1 MTFTPYNVGSLA
13 DQHSQEVARRR
24 ISNQPYEQ
32 SVGLNNQYRA
42 AEAQKAG
49 DDLKALAGFSK
60 KLGEIFVA
68 KTKEKNIQEEAEGYA
83 DYQNRL
89 ANNALTAAEEND
101 RETLANSDNEL
112 KGERSEHE
120 NLAFLS
126 YKTDED
132 YSIVNELK
140 ELSGHRRLGYARAWL
155 DDQAANHGS
164 FILNGMMENDS
175 IVLNIGGNNFTPK
188 TADRSNALQMKAATD
203 ALNIEYLK
211 RFNGINKALLA
222 EKGGYYEK
230 AINSLKTIQSTHRSN
245 AFIRK
250 SIDTREGL
258 FKEAG
263 TGLGEDDKPKLSFS
277 TLLQGTANTLDSKGH
292 LLDFSGAWEHLYSNL
307 PEFIADGG
315 LGEDQDKILN
325 AWKEEVIPEG
335 HPGAGRKYGDF
346 HKAKFAKLESE
357 ILRTRNQRNSVDEQ
371 AEIADANRLEDKMIA
386 DLKPDI
392 DKGTLFTVDDIE
404 KVLTKFTEQT
414 NGREATQLKKLLE
427 ANKALSPEML
437 SLQDS
442 IAEEHLANNTLTPDY
457 VKSLHP
463 KIRSKYETALVR
475 QGDIKYHNEARDK
488 IEQKVKEIAKIGTGG
503 DQRLAAG
510 SKANSV
516 YLELRDIYNIRFQ
529 TAVTPTADGGLGFT
543 PAAAREYAMKEMETY
558 YQANSQK
565 PETKIVNEG
574 TRIQTRVG
582 VGDLEKSAGG
592 RYFYGSRGFEFFNQ
606 SPKDDRKAR
615 VNEVKKLQTDAG
627 GRELLLDKSGGIYTI
642 EQLETISSKYKT
654 YGGRFPDNV
663 RRDAMTLDVTP
674 LELINRQIK
683 ALGNNP
689 DTNEPW
695 LPEVVPITTG
705 LEAIQSILF
714 P

>member
-13 DQHSQEVARRR
+13 DQHTQEVARRR
-24 ISNQPYEQ
+24 ISIQPYEQ
-32 SVGLNNQYRA
+32 SVSLNNQYRA

-49 DDLKALAGFSK
+49 ADILALAEFSK
-60 KLGEIFVA
+60 TLGNIFVA

-112 KGERSEHE
+112 KEERSEHE
-120 NLAFLS
+120 HLAFLS

-188 TADRSNALQMKAATD
+188 TADRSNALEMKAATD

-211 RFNGINKALLA
+211 RFQGINKALLA

-230 AINSLKTIQSTHRSN
+230 AINSLKTIQATHRNN

-263 TGLGEDDKPKLSFS
+263 TGLGEDGKPKLSFS
-277 TLLQGTANTLDSKGH
+277 TLLQGTANTLDSKGS
-292 LLDFSGAWEHLYSNL
+292 LLGFPGAWEHLYSNL
-307 PEFIADGG
+307 PDFIADGG
-315 LGEDQDKILN
+315 FSEDQDKILN

-346 HKAKFAKLESE
+346 HKAKFAKLESK
-357 ILRTRNQRNSVDEQ
+357 ILQTRNQRNSVNQQ
-371 AEIADANRLEDKMIA
+371 AEVADANRLEDKMIA

-392 DKGTLFTVDDIE
+392 EKGTLFTQNEINS
-404 KVLTKFTEQT
+404 VLNKFSEQT
-414 NGREATQLKKLLE
+414 DGREAPQLKKLLE
-427 ANKALSPEML
+427 ANLKRDKETIRLL
-437 SLQDS
+437 DRN
-442 IAEEHLANNTLTPDY
+442 ANEKLKDNTLDSQF
-457 VKSLHP
+457 VKSLPPEIRPKYEKALILQGDVKFHNDAKKSITRRVKQIAKIAGTGTDEQTLAMGTKAYWINQDLQTRYNQEFQKAVAAGQSPGLAIKTALDATNKYLDDNSKPPEVKEVGTGRTVTTIDKTRGGDFYFDGKGFKNYSRETIVHP
-463 KIRSKYETALVR
+463 DTKAIRSKELKESVTSS
-475 QGDIKYHNEARDK
+475 GG
-488 IEQKVKEIAKIGTGG
+488 KEI
-503 DQRLAAG
+503 LL
-510 SKANSV
+510 N
-516 YLELRDIYNIRFQ
+516 
-529 TAVTPTADGGLGFT
+529 TP
-543 PAAAREYAMKEMETY
+543 
-558 YQANSQK
+558 
-565 PETKIVNEG
+565 EG
-574 TRIQTRVG
+574 V
-582 VGDLEKSAGG
+582 
-592 RYFYGSRGFEFFNQ
+592 
-606 SPKDDRKAR
+606 
-615 VNEVKKLQTDAG
+615 
-627 GRELLLDKSGGIYTI
+627 YTI
-642 EQLETISSKYKT
+642 EELKTITSNYKT
-654 YGGRFPDNV
+654 YGGYIPDNV
-663 RRDAMTLDVTP
+663 IRDADELGVKP
-674 LELINRQIK
+674 LELINRQIR
-683 ALGNNP
+683 ALGI
-689 DTNEPW
+689 DTETEKPY
-695 LPEVVPITTG
+695 LPVLTPILSG
-705 LEAIQSILF
+705 EEAIHSILF